1 MRMATIVEAKLDQ
14 TLLVTFT
21 RIPTEDHA
29 KPAVQLTAEAW
40 TRDASNRPVRHVRVD
55 VLDKL
60 SPAERAALNAVITA
74 IDRVVAEVVGI
85 ALT

>member
-1 MRMATIVEAKLDQ
+1 MRMATIVEAKIDQ
-14 TLLVTFT
+14 TLLVTLT
-21 RIPTEDHA
+21 RIPTEDPT
-29 KPAVQLTAEAW
+29 KPALQLTAEAW

-60 SPAERAALNAVITA
+60 SPAERAALDAVIGA
-74 IDRVVAEVVGI
+74 VDRVLAEVVGI